1 MERLRNKDD
10 PTVGP
15 SATDWSGW
23 LKDVATSMTQGAP
36 AWRTDQHH
44 DPVADVTCEALEI
57 ALTAIHL
64 DVAWHAGVMSA
75 EAAMED
81 LNQKIIKTISR
92 YTRSVALCQLG
103 LRRSARRSLVE

>member
-1 MERLRNKDD
+1 MEYSRNQHD
-10 PTVGP
+10 PTEDP
-15 SATDWSGW
+15 SATDRSGW
-23 LKDVATSMTQGAP
+23 LKDVATSMTLGAP
-36 AWRTDQHH
+36 AWRTDQHD
-44 DPVADVTCEALEI
+44 DPVADVTCEALQI
-57 ALTAIHL
+57 ALSAIHL